1 MRLAEQQLNTIRET
15 VLATAGADVRAHVF
29 GSRLDDAAR
38 GGDVD
43 LLLTATRRLDLL
55 TRARVKSALEAAIGL
70 PVDVVAYETGKEP
83 TPFQA
88 IALARAQAL

>member
-1 MRLAEQQLNTIRET
+1 MRLAEQQLNAIRET
-15 VLATAGADVRAHVF
+15 VRVTAGVDVRAYVF
-29 GSRLDDAAR
+29 GSRLDDSAR

-43 LLLTATRRLDLL
+43 LLLTADRRIDLL
-55 TRARVKSALEAAIGL
+55 TRARVKTALEGAIGL